1 MTRLFIC
8 RPYRHRDTK
17 PEQFRKEPS
26 VKIVV
31 NSINATLFNHGKERA
46 IKDLA
51 LWDWVDQVIDL
62 EESDVYSYNPES
74 DSDPNDEEGGG
85 TLYDRKSVCFVTLFF
100 LPFSNIVYTRTNQ
113 LFHFV
118 DRWSFNYFF
127 FNRKLKRI
135 IYFTMRGVSYGAPAE
150 EDDDDE
156 TNNFNTDDD
165 DEEGGVGHRRRK

>member
-1 MTRLFIC
+1 M
-8 RPYRHRDTK
+8 
-17 PEQFRKEPS
+17 
-26 VKIVV
+26 
-31 NSINATLFNHGKERA
+31 
-46 IKDLA
+46 
-51 LWDWVDQVIDL
+51 IDL

-85 TLYDRKSVCFVTLFF
+85 TLYDRNLFIF
-100 LPFSNIVYTRTNQ
+100 FRRRFCSAVVSSLELITDSM
-113 LFHFV
+113 FV

-127 FNRKLKRI
+127 FNRKLKKI

-156 TNNFNTDDD
+156 INNFNTDDD